1 MGKNGT
7 RDNGSFSRIAFHKM
21 NNALLGQHDVIASFV
36 LYGTAIDEVTQAV
49 QQALNNEH
57 NVYVVLVDNSVPP
70 LNLPNYDAAR
80 VKLIRSGAN
89 LGYGRGHNLAIKWGQ
104 GRSRYHLVMNTDL
117 TYGKGVIDVLTT
129 FMDARLD
136 VGLTMPKVLYPD
148 GRIQRLCRLLPSPAD
163 LLGRRFFSWTG
174 WAKRRNRLYEFHDWN
189 YDRVGSFPFLSGC
202 FMMMRRS
209 VLDTVGGF
217 DERYFLYAEDLDLS
231 RRIHCCSE
239 TLFIPDVQVVHEY
252 RSEGGRGIMRLLYGL
267 RSLSQ
272 YFSKWGWFFDYERVA
287 INQRTA
293 AALQRHNDRD

>member
-1 MGKNGT
+1 MSN
-7 RDNGSFSRIAFHKM
+7 S
-21 NNALLGQHDVIASFV
+21 LPEQLDVVVSFV
-36 LYGTAIDEVTQAV
+36 LFGTGVDEVNRAV
-49 QQALNNEH
+49 EQALDNQS

-80 VKLIRSGAN
+80 VQLIRSGAN

-104 GRSRYHLVMNTDL
+104 GRSRYHLVMNTDI

-148 GRIQRLCRLLPSPAD
+148 GSIQRLCRLLPSPAD
-163 LLGRRFFSWTG
+163 LLGRRFFAWTV
-174 WAKRRNRLYEFHDWN
+174 WAKRRNRVYEFHDWN
-189 YDRVGSFPFLSGC
+189 YDSVARFPFLSGC

-209 VLDTVGGF
+209 VLETVGGF

-231 RRIHCCSE
+231 RRMHGCSE
-239 TLFIPDVQVVHEY
+239 TLFIPDVEVVHEY
-252 RSEGGRGIMRLLYGL
+252 RSEGGRGLMRLLYGM

-272 YFSKWGWFFDYERVA
+272 YFAKWGWFFDAERDA
-287 INQRTA
+287 INRRTV
-293 AALQRHNDRD
+293 AALQYHGDRD